1 MFIVS
6 SDKFSRNLHVKRESS
21 SMIQHLADAVFL
33 GFITDEL
40 YHGGASDLL
49 KKLLSFDK
57 DMFGHALNSFC

>member
-1 MFIVS
+1 
-6 SDKFSRNLHVKRESS
+6 
-21 SMIQHLADAVFL
+21 MIQHLADAVFL

-57 DMFGHALNSFC
+57 DMFGHALNSFR